1 MEPAKKTRGIILIIG
16 IYVVI
21 ALVGFMIVYFIKSTF
36 FHPPQTTTAMKTH
49 VSTTSPAP
57 HPTGWRLFKNSSM
70 NFTFFYPPD
79 LTVKTNAYG
88 MGVSDI
94 EMRTKDNTN
103 PSYSPNYQILFVPKA
118 MAQAVG
124 QDFDN
129 YYSLPNNTTKVVSS
143 PFSSNKSQQNLTKL
157 SNATIDGHRA
167 LDYRSQEATAVS
179 NNQAEIGK
187 FIEDGENILLISGGE
202 SDKSELDH
210 LMQSIKFT
218 Q

>member
-1 MEPAKKTRGIILIIG
+1 MAPAQKTRGIILIIALY
-16 IYVVI
+16 IFI
-21 ALVGFMIVYFIKSTF
+21 AIVGFILVYSIKSTF
-36 FHPPQTTTAMKTH
+36 FHPKQTATTNKTP
-49 VSTTSPAP
+49 VSTSSPAP
-57 HPTGWRLFKNSSM
+57 HPSGWKLFQNSSM
-70 NFTFFYPPD
+70 NFTFFYPPH

-88 MGVSDI
+88 MGVADI

-129 YYSLPNNTTKVVSS
+129 YYSLPSNTTKVVSS

-157 SNATIDGHRA
+157 SNATIDDHRA
-167 LDYRSQEATAVS
+167 FTYRSQEATAAS

-187 FIEDGENILLISGGE
+187 FIEDGDNLLLISGGE
-202 SDKSELDH
+202 SDKAELDH
-210 LMQSIKFT
+210 IMQSIKFS